1 MKKKLVLAS
10 AALLLGASSVFAQRL
25 VKGRVTTPE
34 GDPVMGATV
43 RVPNSRI
50 IVSTDENG
58 NFTLSNVPAGTKKLT
73 ISSIGM
79 EGQTVDVADNLN
91 IVLKSNN
98 DLGEVIVVAYGTAK
112 KGAYTGSA
120 GVVKSAQIETRL
132 VSDVSK
138 AIAGTVSGVQGVS
151 ANGQPGTSAT
161 IRVRGF
167 GSINAGMSPLYVVDN
182 VPYDGDISAIN
193 PQDIE
198 SLTVLKDAASAAL
211 YGARGANGVV
221 IITTKKGKEGD
232 ARISFDARW
241 GVNSRQI
248 KNYNVMTS
256 PAQYMET
263 LYSALYNEGYQTLG
277 YTAANAH
284 AYANNNLHTKLGYPV
299 YTVPAGAGIIG
310 LDGRLNPAA
319 TLGYNNGT
327 NLILADDWEKATF
340 SNGLRQE
347 YNFNVSG
354 GTERLNYYLSAGYL
368 SDEGIIPASGFD
380 RISTRAVVDYQARKW
395 LKIGTNLAYTYN
407 NSKYPSNQTSAG
419 ATSSNAF
426 FIANGIAPVYPLY
439 VRDANG
445 NIKRDEYTGNPIY
458 DYGNGAQTIYTR
470 NYNAIANPLGD
481 LTYET
486 RNFLMDIFTG
496 SWYATVTPIEGLSI
510 TGRLSLSVDNT
521 RFHLATSNKYGQSA
535 NSGGS
540 AQQEHTR
547 TSGFNQQYLA
557 NYRRSFGLNNF
568 DFLLGYESYDY
579 RTENLAGEGKNL
591 YRNGVW
597 AINNTIDN
605 RYAYGGAGEYS
616 TRGIFF
622 RTNYDYDGRYFG
634 SFSFRRDASSRFH
647 PDHRWGSFWSASVAW
662 EMKRENFLQSQ
673 DWINSLKLKASY
685 GQQGNDNIGNS
696 YAYIDQYTLSGSN
709 GVFSDG
715 TLAYKGNPNL
725 TWEKTNSFN
734 IGVDFTLWNGLLS
747 GTVEYFSRQTADM
760 LYNRPVAMSNGYR
773 RIPENVGS
781 MRNSGVEFDL
791 HSKLVDTD
799 DFRWTVDFNGTLL
812 KNKILE
818 LSPRTEMS
826 ADSVHRQLIDG
837 SRIYKE
843 GESMYNVYT
852 VKYAGVDQATG
863 LALYW
868 AKDDNGK
875 EYATSDYNLAYNGN
889 RQDTGDLLPVIFGGF
904 GTSVY
909 FKGFDLS
916 ATFGYQLGGKIFD
929 NSYQTFMHGGDA
941 ATIGSNWHKD
951 IAKAWTPNNTVTDVP
966 RLNSSDKYTN
976 SFSTR
981 WLVSSNYLS
990 VNNVTLGYTFASHV
1004 AKRIGMESLRLYVSG
1019 DNLAIL
1025 TARKGLDPRQD
1036 FTSSSNDTYSALR
1049 SLSFGIKLGF

>member
-1 MKKKLVLAS
+1 M
-10 AALLLGASSVFAQRL
+10 
-25 VKGRVTTPE
+25 
-34 GDPVMGATV
+34 
-43 RVPNSRI
+43 
-50 IVSTDENG
+50 
-58 NFTLSNVPAGTKKLT
+58 
-73 ISSIGM
+73 
-79 EGQTVDVADNLN
+79 
-91 IVLKSNN
+91 
-98 DLGEVIVVAYGTAK
+98 
-112 KGAYTGSA
+112 
-120 GVVKSAQIETRL
+120 
-132 VSDVSK
+132 
-138 AIAGTVSGVQGVS
+138 
-151 ANGQPGTSAT
+151 
-161 IRVRGF
+161 
-167 GSINAGMSPLYVVDN
+167 
-182 VPYDGDISAIN
+182 
-193 PQDIE
+193 
-198 SLTVLKDAASAAL
+198 
-211 YGARGANGVV
+211 
-221 IITTKKGKEGD
+221 
-232 ARISFDARW
+232 
-241 GVNSRQI
+241 
-248 KNYNVMTS
+248 
-256 PAQYMET
+256 
-263 LYSALYNEGYQTLG
+263 
-277 YTAANAH
+277 
-284 AYANNNLHTKLGYPV
+284 
-299 YTVPAGAGIIG
+299 
-310 LDGRLNPAA
+310 
-319 TLGYNNGT
+319 
-327 NLILADDWEKATF
+327 
-340 SNGLRQE
+340 
-347 YNFNVSG
+347 
-354 GTERLNYYLSAGYL
+354 
-368 SDEGIIPASGFD
+368 
-380 RISTRAVVDYQARKW
+380 DYQARKW

-407 NSKYPSNQTSAG
+407 NSKYPGNQTSTG
-419 ATSSNAF
+419 ANTANAF
-426 FIANGIAPVYPLY
+426 YIANGIAPVYPLY

-486 RNFLMDIFTG
+486 RNYLMDIFTG

-535 NSGGS
+535 NSGGR
-540 AQQEHTR
+540 AEQEHTR

-781 MRNSGVEFDL
+781 MRNSGLEFDL

-889 RQDTGDLLPVIFGGF
+889 RQGTGDLLPVIFGGF

-929 NSYQTFMHGGDA
+929 DSYQKFMHGGDA

-976 SFSTR
+976 SSSTR